1 MPTPTSDHQHEIV
14 FHIDQEEFHATTD
27 RFTVRTLLADYAKED
42 PNTSIL
48 AERQG
53 NATVRHENLDELL
66 VVKSGTHFIVLH
78 NKPTPVSD
86 FGPQRLVDDL
96 RALGHASVETMT
108 DAGGIVYAIIRGF
121 VVPAGGFAGR
131 QIDLGIPAPPS
142 FPNAF
147 GSALHVRAIPQLLP
161 LENVPNVHNVAAS
174 PLGPE
179 WHYWSHN
186 FSAGGVGTTRRL
198 MSQINRV
205 LSDA

>member
-1 MPTPTSDHQHEIV
+1 MPISPSDQQHGIV

-48 AERQG
+48 EERQG
-53 NATVRHENLDELL
+53 NATVRHENLDEVL
-66 VVKSGTHFIVLH
+66 VVKSGTRFIVLH

-86 FGPQRLVDDL
+86 FGLQRLVDDL
-96 RALGHASVETMT
+96 HALGHASVDTMT

-131 QIDLGIPAPPS
+131 QVDLGIPAPPG

-147 GSALHVRAIPQLLP
+147 GSALHVRAIPQLP
-161 LENVPNVHNVAAS
+161 VESVPNVRNVNAS

-179 WHYWSHN
+179 WRYWSHN

-198 MSQINRV
+198 MSQINRI